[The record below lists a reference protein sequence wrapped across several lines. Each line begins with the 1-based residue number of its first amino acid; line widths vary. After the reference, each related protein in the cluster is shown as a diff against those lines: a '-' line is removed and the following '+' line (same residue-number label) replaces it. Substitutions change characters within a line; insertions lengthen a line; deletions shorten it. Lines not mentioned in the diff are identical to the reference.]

1 MRVGGSG
8 VGQPARDRK
17 IKIIHLVMLI
27 DGRAFKRCAE
37 R

>member
-1 MRVGGSG
+1 MRGGGSG

-27 DGRAFKRCAE
+27 DGRAFKRCAD